1 VQASFFE
8 RIVAAATRRPVAVV
22 AVVAGL
28 ALAGGVLA
36 LRLAPSAAPDTLVNR
51 GSGSFAATDAY
62 QRHFGE
68 DAVLI
73 LVQQYL
79 PKTVLTADLDR
90 LVGLEGCIAGNVPPG
105 QPPIGG
111 RNSPCAKLSR
121 LRPRPVQVV
130 YGPGTFL
137 NEAVRQIQDQF
148 SSEQRREADQE
159 NSADR
164 AARKLAAAQGRSKAQ
179 QDQVAREARQ
189 LVQAQYLRTALQ
201 LAQTYNLRSI
211 PQLNDPEFVSTVV
224 FDPSRGSD
232 VPKARFAYL
241 FPNSQSALIQV
252 RLRPGLTDGQRRQ
265 AVGLIEQAT
274 RTVCRR
280 GGRSAPCFALQG
292 GGRYVVTGAPVV
304 LAALTTS
311 ITNSIVLLLVAAL
324 IVMAATLA
332 LVFRSRLRLLP
343 LGVALAAAGLTFGA
357 MELAGASL
365 TMASIAVLPV
375 LIGLGVDYAIQ
386 FQSRFNE
393 ERARAGAGTG
403 AADAARRAAVLG
415 APTIATAGVAT
426 ATGFLVLLLSPVPM
440 VRGFGVLLVIG
451 IALAF
456 GCALTAGF
464 AAMVLAARDTPS
476 LQLPAPVRR
485 LGAALASAGRGAGDL
500 VIEGWLLAAG
510 DPAEV
515 GGRDPFPGDPS
526 PAVLRRRAAAWAI
539 DLALLAGAV
548 WLLSGRGLSVAEVAV
563 GGVLAVVAYLVILQ
577 GLAGGTLGKLVAGVR
592 VQRAAGGAPGARAAA
607 VRTAA
612 LVPDAFGV
620 VALPVMLTAPRRR
633 RLGDRWAGTE
643 VVRDARAPSVRLAAV
658 GRGALGAI
666 TAGAMRATRRPARV
680 VGIGVALAVVG
691 LAVDTQTRVVSDVT
705 KLVPQDQQALRDLRA
720 LQRTT
725 GVSGEIDLLVQGHD
739 LTQPRAVK
747 WMADFQQRIL
757 RRYGY
762 TAARGCG
769 RARLCPALSLPD
781 LFRTTNASG
790 DQKRVRALLD
800 SVPPYFS
807 QAVITR
813 DRRTA
818 TLAFGIRL
826 MPLDQ
831 QQALIDDMRGR
842 LDPPKGVRARLA
854 GLPVLAAEANEGVS
868 AEWRRLLTLVV
879 GLAAVAL
886 VLLAVFRRVERA
898 LVPLVPIAL
907 ASGWSALVLFVVRV
921 PLNPMSVTLGALVI
935 AISTEFSVLLAERYR
950 QERAGGHAP
959 DQALERTYRSTGA
972 AVLASGL
979 TAIAGFAVLLLSDI
993 RMLSDFGFVTVVDL
1007 VVSLVGVMLVLP
1019 AVLVLA
1025 ERGELKTLPAQAW
1038 RALRGALSRP
1048 RRARAAA

>member
-1 VQASFFE
+1 MQASKAFE
-8 RIVAAATRRPVAVV
+8 RIVSAAARRPAPIVAFV
-22 AVVAGL
+22 AAL
-28 ALAGGVLA
+28 AIAGGVLA
-36 LRLAPSAAPDTLVNR
+36 LQLQPSAATDTLVNR
-51 GSGSFAATDAY
+51 SSGSFQATDAY
-62 QRHFGE
+62 HRDFGE

-73 LVQQYL
+73 LVRQYL
-79 PKTVLTADLDR
+79 PRTVLTSDLER
-90 LVGLEGCIAGNVPPG
+90 LVGLEGCIAGNVPQG
-105 QPPIGG
+105 QQPIGG
-111 RNSPCAKLSR
+111 PRSPCAQFAK

-137 NEAVRQIQDQF
+137 NEAVRQIQEEF
-148 SSEQRREADQE
+148 SAQQQAEAGRERTA
-159 NSADR
+159 AR
-164 AARKLAAAQGRSKAQ
+164 AARALAASQHRSKAQ
-179 QDQVAREARQ
+179 QDQVASEARQ
-189 LVQAQYLRTALQ
+189 LVQAQYLRNALA
-201 LAQTYNLRSI
+201 LAQAYNLRSL
-211 PQLNDPEFVSTVV
+211 PQLNDPQFVSNVV
-224 FDPSRGSD
+224 FDPARGSD

-241 FPNSQSALIQV
+241 FPNRDSALIQV
-252 RLRPGLTDGQRRQ
+252 RLRPGLSDAQRRQ
-265 AVGLIEQAT
+265 AISLIEQAT
-274 RTVCRR
+274 RATCQKDGSR
-280 GGRSAPCFALQG
+280 APCFTLKG
-292 GGRYVVTGAPVV
+292 GGTYVVTGAPVV

-324 IVMAATLA
+324 LVMAATLA

-343 LGVALAAAGLTFGA
+343 LAIALAAAGLTFGA

-393 ERARAGAGTG
+393 EHGRAGPRAGAAT
-403 AADAARRAAVLG
+403 AATRAAALG
-415 APTIATAGVAT
+415 APTIATAGAAT

-456 GCALTAGF
+456 ACALTAGF
-464 AAMVLAARDTPS
+464 AAMVLGADGAGWTP
-476 LQLPAPVRR
+476 PAPLRR
-485 LGAALASAGRGAGDL
+485 LGAWIASAGRGAADL
-500 VIEGWLLAAG
+500 VADAWLVA
-510 DPAEV
+510 V
-515 GGRDPFPGDPS
+515 GEARRGTPET
-526 PAVLRRRAAAWAI
+526 AVLRRRAAAWAI
-539 DLALLAGAV
+539 DLLVLAGAV
-548 WLLSGRGLSVAEVAV
+548 WLLAGRDLSVPEVV
-563 GGVLAVVAYLVILQ
+563 FGGLVAAFVYLVLLG
-577 GLAGGTLGKLVAGVR
+577 GLAGGTLGTLVAGVR
-592 VQRAAGGAPGARAAA
+592 VRAATGGAPGLRAGA

-612 LVPDAFGV
+612 LVPDLFGV
-620 VALPVMLTAPRRR
+620 VALPVMLASPERR
-633 RLGDRWAGTE
+633 RLGDRWAGTL
-643 VVRDARAPSVRLAAV
+643 VVRDPRAPSERFAAV
-658 GRGALGAI
+658 GHGALAAI
-666 TAGAMRATRRPARV
+666 TSGAQASTRRPARV
-680 VGIGVALAVVG
+680 VGVGAALAVLG

-720 LQRTT
+720 LQRTS
-725 GVSGEIDLLVQGHD
+725 GVSGEIDLLVQARD
-739 LTQPRAVK
+739 LTDPRVVT
-747 WMADFQQRIL
+747 WMTSFQQRIL
-757 RRYGY
+757 KRYGY
-762 TAARGCG
+762 SAARGCG
-769 RARLCPALSLPD
+769 KARLCPALSLPD
-781 LFRTTNASG
+781 LFRASNATG

-813 DRRTA
+813 DRTTA

-826 MPLDQ
+826 MPLDE
-831 QQALIDDMRGR
+831 QQALIDDMRSR
-842 LDPPKGVRARLA
+842 LHPPKGVRARLA
-854 GLPVLAAEANEGVS
+854 GLPVLAAEANADVS

-907 ASGWSALVLFVVRV
+907 ASGWSALVLFAVRV

-959 DQALERTYRSTGA
+959 DDALERTYRSTGA

-1007 VVSLVGVMLVLP
+1007 AVSLVGVMLALP

-1025 ERGELKTLPAQAW
+1025 ERGELTTLPAQAW
-1038 RALRGALSRP
+1038 RALRGARARP
-1048 RRARAAA
+1048 RRARAPA